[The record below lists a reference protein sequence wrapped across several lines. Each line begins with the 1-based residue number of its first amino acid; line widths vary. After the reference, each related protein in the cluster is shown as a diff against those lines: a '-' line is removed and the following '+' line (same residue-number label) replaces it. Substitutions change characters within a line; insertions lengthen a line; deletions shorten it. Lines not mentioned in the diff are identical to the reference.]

1 MNNGER
7 TLRDLVGIETDACVL
22 WPLGGN
28 GRGYGQ
34 VKVGKVKR
42 ITSNLACEIA
52 HGPSN
57 GRQAA
62 HSCRSKLCVNP
73 RHLRWATPLENQRD
87 RYRDGTDVRG
97 VQNGRAVLSNDD
109 VQVIRKYRNASSR
122 VMASWYGVHV
132 TSVQRAKAGRTWGHI

>member
-1 MNNGER
+1 MNTGER
-7 TLRDLVGIETDACVL
+7 TLRDLVAIETDDCVL

-34 VKVGKVKR
+34 VKVGKTKR

-52 HGPSN
+52 HGPAS

-62 HSCRSKLCVNP
+62 HSCRNRLCVNP

-87 RYRDGTDVRG
+87 RYRDGTDARG
-97 VQNGRAVLSNDD
+97 SQNGRAVLSETD
-109 VQVIRKYRNASSR
+109 VRVVRKYRMATSR
-122 VMASWYGVHV
+122 VVAAWYGVHI
-132 TSVQRAKAGRTWGHI
+132 TSIQRVKAGTSWGHT